1 MSAGRQVNAT
11 ALTQPGSRVS
21 WAPDSS
27 RLAIAAAQ
35 PGAWIGDFNTVGV
48 LTTLPAEPGPPGW
61 SVTNCGPV
69 HDVAF
74 SPDGQSIAVA
84 GAMTGVVSA
93 QTGALRFGFQGI
105 WGESTAFSPNGRRA
119 AWWGTDVFHGM
130 RQILWAAD
138 VATGQ
143 QIGPWEWQSGRAQ
156 VVFSPDSRWIAAP
169 GGTGIALVDLDN
181 PQGMG
186 VVSIDRGTLNVAFSP
201 DGKWLAAGCWDGTIR
216 LYSFPD
222 LVPGPVVRPHPEL
235 QVGGVVFTPD
245 SRWVAG
251 VVEPGVGLY
260 RVSDG
265 TPRFPA
271 LADVPEASKVVFSP
285 DLRRMAVNQTVG
297 NPSISGFVVLDAATG
312 APLWQATASD
322 RVRDVEFSPDGRL
335 IAACGANA
343 DLTGFVRVHETGLEV
358 SRQKVGAI
366 TVIEMSPAGT
376 PFVAVADDNSSVTV
390 LAAESGVAVARK
402 PVPGGVSALGFAD
415 HSQSVVVGGTSG
427 ARLFSVVGDRSWKV
441 EQIGVVNGLAVGG
454 TAGEWIAVAS
464 GRTARLLRSL
474 DGGTRWA
481 NPVTHPQ
488 TVTRVAISPDGR
500 WVATGCVD
508 RRTRL
513 FNAETGAEVMSV
525 EGDGKVFDLAFGAV
539 LVTANEDG
547 AVTIIDPVAP
557 AVRARVTRN
566 FACSLVALS
575 QDGTLLATAWA
586 DNLVLVHDIT
596 GQPAEVRRLTTT
608 SPVTSLGFA
617 VGGTALCV
625 ASGGPAIV
633 VSDVRTGQDLVVL
646 RHPKPVRDFAFSAD
660 GALLATACEDDVVRV
675 FAAGTP

>member
-11 ALTQPGSRVS
+11 TLTQPGSRVA
-21 WAPDSS
+21 WAPDGSQV
-27 RLAIAAAQ
+27 AIAAAQ
-35 PGAWIGDFNTVGV
+35 PGAWIGDFGTVGV
-48 LTTLPAEPGPPGW
+48 LTTLSAEPGPPGW
-61 SVTNCGPV
+61 SVTNSGPV

-74 SPDGQSIAVA
+74 SPDGQWLAVA
-84 GAMTGVVSA
+84 GARTGLVRA
-93 QTGALRFGFQGI
+93 QDGGLLSGFEGI
-105 WGESTAFSPNGRRA
+105 WAESTAISPNGRRA
-119 AWWGTDVFHGM
+119 AWWGTAVFEGM
-130 RQILWAAD
+130 RQILWAEEAP
-138 VATGQ
+138 GQ
-143 QIGPWEWQSGRAQ
+143 QFGPWEWQSGRAS

-169 GGTGIALVDLDN
+169 GGAGIALVDLDN

-216 LYSFPD
+216 LYAFPD
-222 LVPGPVVRPHPEL
+222 IVPGPVVRPHPEL

-265 TPRFPA
+265 APRFPA

-297 NPSISGFVVLDAATG
+297 NPSIAGFVVLDAATG
-312 APLWQATASD
+312 APLWQATTSD
-322 RVRDVEFSPDGRL
+322 RVRDVEFSPDGTR

-358 SRQKVGAI
+358 ARQKVGAVS
-366 TVIEMSPAGT
+366 VIEMSPAGT

-390 LAAESGVAVARK
+390 LAAESGAPVARK

-454 TAGEWIAVAS
+454 AAGEWIAVAS

-525 EGDGKVFDLAFGAV
+525 EGDGKVFDLAFGSV

-547 AVTIIDPVAP
+547 AVTIVDPAAL
-557 AVRARVTRN
+557 AVRTRVTRN
-566 FACSLVALS
+566 FACSLAALN

-596 GQPAEVRRLTTT
+596 VQPAEVRRLTTT

-617 VGGTALCV
+617 AGGTALCV
-625 ASGGPAIV
+625 ASGGPTVV
-633 VSDVRTGQDLVVL
+633 VSDVRTGQDLTVL

-675 FAAGTP
+675 FAAGPP